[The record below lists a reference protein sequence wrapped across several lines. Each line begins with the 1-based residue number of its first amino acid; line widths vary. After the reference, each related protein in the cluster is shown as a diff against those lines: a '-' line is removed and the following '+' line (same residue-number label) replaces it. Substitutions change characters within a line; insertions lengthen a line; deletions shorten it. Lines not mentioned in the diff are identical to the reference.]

1 MNKEGR
7 TGARCF
13 KQFRLLDAH
22 LFLEKRE
29 CGKRIV
35 TLPLF
40 NDWVRR
46 DDNHME
52 IGSKKKKHKSFLMIF
67 AILMITAGVGLL
79 LYPIVGNYLANRERS
94 EATAKYDNELKRMS
108 QEEIDNQWQ
117 LAKKYNKYI
126 FQKQQGKTVQPMA
139 YKNIAN
145 VGDTMGTIDIPAIDI
160 KKMPFYHGTSYQ
172 TLDKGLGHIES
183 TSIPVGGKNTH
194 SVITGHS
201 GVKNQVLFTDVRN
214 LEEGDVFYVNI
225 LGRRL
230 AYEIDSFE
238 EILPSEVDRINVKP
252 GKDLVTLL
260 TCTPPGINTYRL
272 LVTGHRI
279 PYRQAAEKKVKKR
292 NVFSYQNV
300 VLATLAFNVLLFL
313 ILVLIYRYQIKRFR
327 SHDPKKYVHA
337 AKQLR
342 RLFMATKA
350 YFVILLLA
358 MLTTIGF
365 AIFGYTQ
372 MQEDTQIDDVQI
384 GDQLELSDYNLEKIN
399 QAEYGEKQIAS
410 VNVADYAKAKTM
422 LQDTTNRWG
431 IGKLVIPS
439 VEIHLPILAGLSNQN
454 LLSGASTLTANQQLG
469 RGNYVLLAHNIFDQ
483 DLLLHRIQNLKKKEI
498 IYATD
503 FKNVFQYEVSV
514 NKIIEDTE
522 VSYIE
527 DTAGLQT
534 PIITLLRCEGDIGT
548 KYRRVVQG
556 TLLKKTALEDADES
570 QLQAVGIEKSGA
582 INNGELLKTDPVPTI
597 SKTSMNVA
605 ARIISDPMQTVVPLF
620 LMLLLPIL
628 FFSLVR

>member
-1 MNKEGR
+1 ME
-7 TGARCF
+7 TG
-13 KQFRLLDAH
+13 
-22 LFLEKRE
+22 
-29 CGKRIV
+29 
-35 TLPLF
+35 
-40 NDWVRR
+40 
-46 DDNHME
+46 M
-52 IGSKKKKHKSFLMIF
+52 KKKKNRSFLMVF
-67 AILMITAGVGLL
+67 AIIMIVAGVALL

-94 EATAKYDNELKRMS
+94 EATAKYDQELKQMS
-108 QEEIDNQWQ
+108 QEEIRNQWQ
-117 LAKKYNKYI
+117 LAKKYNNYI
-126 FQKQQGKTVQPMA
+126 FKKQQGEAAEPMA

-160 KKMPFYHGTSYQ
+160 EKMPFYHGTSYQ

-183 TSIPVGGKNTH
+183 TSIPVGGKNTNA
-194 SVITGHS
+194 VITGHS

-214 LEEGDVFYVNI
+214 LEEGDVFYINI
-225 LGRRL
+225 LGKRL
-230 AYEIDSFE
+230 AYEIESFE
-238 EILPSEVDRINVKP
+238 EILPSEVDRIKVRP
-252 GKDLVTLL
+252 GRDLVTLL

-272 LVTGHRI
+272 LVTGHRV
-279 PYRQAAEKKVKKR
+279 PYKQAVDKKVNKR
-292 NVFSYQNV
+292 NLFSYQNV

-327 SHDPKKYVHA
+327 SHDPKKYIRA

-342 RLFMATKA
+342 RLFMATKI
-350 YFVILLLA
+350 YFFLLLLV
-358 MLTTIGF
+358 MITTIAF

-384 GDQLELSDYNLEKIN
+384 GNQLELSDYNLEKIN

-410 VNVADYAKAKTM
+410 VNVADYAKAKNM
-422 LQDTTNRWG
+422 LQDTTNKWG

-439 VEIHLPILAGLSNQN
+439 VDINLPILAGLSNQN

-483 DLLLHRIQNLKKKEI
+483 DLLLHRIQNLKKKDN

-503 FKNVFQYEVSV
+503 FESVFQYEVSV
-514 NKIIEDTE
+514 NKVIEDTE

-527 DTAGLQT
+527 NTVGLQK
-534 PIITLLRCEGDIGT
+534 PIITLLRCEGNIGT

-556 TLLKKTALEDADES
+556 TLIKKIPLKDADDT
-570 QLQAVGIEKSGA
+570 QLQAVGLEKKGT
-582 INNGELLKTDPVPTI
+582 IKNGELLKEDPVPTV

-605 ARIISDPMQTVVPLF
+605 AKIISDPMQTVVPLF

>member
-1 MNKEGR
+1 ME
-7 TGARCF
+7 
-13 KQFRLLDAH
+13 
-22 LFLEKRE
+22 
-29 CGKRIV
+29 
-35 TLPLF
+35 
-40 NDWVRR
+40 R
-46 DDNHME
+46 DDLWME
-52 IGSKKKKHKSFLMIF
+52 TGMKKKKNRSFLMVF
-67 AILMITAGVGLL
+67 AIIMIVAGVALL

-94 EATAKYDNELKRMS
+94 EATAKYDQELKQMS
-108 QEEIDNQWQ
+108 QEEIRNQWQ
-117 LAKKYNKYI
+117 LAKKYNNYI
-126 FQKQQGKTVQPMA
+126 FKKQQGEAAEPMA

-160 KKMPFYHGTSYQ
+160 EKMPFYHGTSYQ

-183 TSIPVGGKNTH
+183 TSIPVGGKNTNA
-194 SVITGHS
+194 VITGHS

-214 LEEGDVFYVNI
+214 LEEGDVFYINI
-225 LGRRL
+225 LGKRL
-230 AYEIDSFE
+230 AYEIESFE
-238 EILPSEVDRINVKP
+238 EILPSEVDRIKVRP
-252 GKDLVTLL
+252 GRDLVTLL

-272 LVTGHRI
+272 LVTGHRV
-279 PYRQAAEKKVKKR
+279 PYKQAVDKKVNKR
-292 NVFSYQNV
+292 NLFSYQNV

-327 SHDPKKYVHA
+327 SHDPKKYIRA

-342 RLFMATKA
+342 RLFMATKI
-350 YFVILLLA
+350 YFFLLLLV
-358 MLTTIGF
+358 MITTIAF

-384 GDQLELSDYNLEKIN
+384 GNQLELSDYNLEKIN

-410 VNVADYAKAKTM
+410 VNLADYAKAKNM
-422 LQDTTNRWG
+422 LQDTTNKWG

-439 VEIHLPILAGLSNQN
+439 VDINLPILAGLSNQN

-483 DLLLHRIQNLKKKEI
+483 DLLLHRIQNLKKKDN

-503 FKNVFQYEVSV
+503 FESVFQYEVSV
-514 NKIIEDTE
+514 NKVIEDTE

-527 DTAGLQT
+527 NTVGLQK
-534 PIITLLRCEGDIGT
+534 PIITLLRCEGNIGT

-556 TLLKKTALEDADES
+556 TLIKKIPLKDADDT
-570 QLQAVGIEKSGA
+570 QLQAVGLEKKGT
-582 INNGELLKTDPVPTI
+582 IKNGELLKEDPVPTV

-605 ARIISDPMQTVVPLF
+605 AKIISDPMQTVVPLF